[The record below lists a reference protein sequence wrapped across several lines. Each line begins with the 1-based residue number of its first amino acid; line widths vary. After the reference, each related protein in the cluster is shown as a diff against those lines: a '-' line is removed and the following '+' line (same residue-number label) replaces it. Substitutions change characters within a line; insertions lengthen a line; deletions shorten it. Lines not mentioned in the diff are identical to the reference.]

1 MPQDSAPLAS
11 IRIRIA
17 CGDEIAMGQG
27 KADLLE
33 AIAAAGSIA
42 AAGREMGMSYRKAW
56 LLVDEMNR
64 CFAKPVVEA
73 VKGGAKGGGARVTE
87 VGREALSQYRIIQ
100 AKAHTAIESELKT
113 FRVLLAASPRKV

>member
-33 AIAAAGSIA
+33 AIATTGSIA

-87 VGREALSQYRIIQ
+87 VGREALSQYLIIQ
-100 AKAHTAIESELKT
+100 AKAHAAIESELKT

>member
-1 MPQDSAPLAS
+1 MSQDPAPLTS

-42 AAGREMGMSYRKAW
+42 GAGREMGMSYRKAW

-64 CFAKPVVEA
+64 CFTKPVVEA
-73 VKGGAKGGGARVTE
+73 AKGGAKGGGARVTE
-87 VGREALSQYRIIQ
+87 TGHEALSQYRSIQ
-100 AKAHTAIESELKT
+100 AKARAAIESELKT
-113 FRVLLAASPRKV
+113 FRVLLAASPRKP